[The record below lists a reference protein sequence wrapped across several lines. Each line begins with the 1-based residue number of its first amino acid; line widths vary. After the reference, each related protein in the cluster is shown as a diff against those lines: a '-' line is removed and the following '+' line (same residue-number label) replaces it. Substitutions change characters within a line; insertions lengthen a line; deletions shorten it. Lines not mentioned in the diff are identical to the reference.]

1 MNIDQAA
8 LLRMAGFRLVEIIGL
23 ATELEETA
31 LEVRRNHME
40 SPDGY
45 ENGIAEMEDI
55 LGIIRMHLD
64 AMPDIAPEELSA

>member
-1 MNIDQAA
+1 MSIDQAA
-8 LLRMAGFRLVEIIGL
+8 LLRMAEFRMVEIIGL

-45 ENGIAEMEDI
+45 ENGIAEMEAIID
-55 LGIIRMHLD
+55 IIRMHLD
-64 AMPDIAPEELSA
+64 AMPDIAPEEVIA